1 MKRACMAMRRLEF
14 GYANGVSGRCMP
26 HADRPVAIFGNRADY
41 IFGRQSGWRQAT
53 PNQLDNPRVS
63 FETAA
68 SRLPH
73 SKKSA
78 FPAKAGIHLSG
89 DGVVEKWIPAFA
101 GNADFFGTQRIT
113 EISFGEVVVGDPHT
127 QF

>member
-1 MKRACMAMRRLEF
+1 
-14 GYANGVSGRCMP
+14 MP
-26 HADRPVAIFGNRADY
+26 TGPVAIFGNRADY

-53 PNQLDNPRVS
+53 PNQLDNPRAS

-68 SRLPH
+68 SRLPQ

-101 GNADFFGTQRIT
+101 GNADFRLITPSLNELDFDIKGDSTRQR
-113 EISFGEVVVGDPHT
+113 
-127 QF
+127 